1 MKILLFGALFVA
13 LAIQTFA
20 QTDTISGDYRLRGT
34 VKDQTGAVFAGLNL
48 YIRKGDKDRTFSTDI
63 NGEFEIALQ
72 PGEYEITI
80 NKLYSNSFKAFVTI
94 QNGGLNP
101 NDLVF
106 VLASSHLSCNDPNGK
121 LYPKPMSLPKPPY
134 PPVARAVR
142 ASGEVIVTVKIG
154 TDGKVAEAVADSGH
168 PLLRKAAEL
177 AAKESRFESN
187 ENDSE
192 RETKLTYVFLPY
204 VFTPS
209 EKEKLDLKRYSDP
222 CRIEVYSDVDV
233 INYSTY

>member
-1 MKILLFGALFVA
+1 MKILLFSALLIG

-20 QTDTISGDYRLRGT
+20 QIDTISGDYRLKGI

-48 YIRKGDKDRTFSTDI
+48 YVRKGDKDRTFSTDI
-63 NGEFEIALQ
+63 NGEFEIGLQ
-72 PGEYEITI
+72 PGEYEITF
-80 NKLYSNSFKAFVTI
+80 NKLYSNSFKAFVKI
-94 QNGGLNP
+94 QDGGLNP

-106 VLASSHLSCNDPNGK
+106 VLDSGRICCNDSSGK
-121 LYPKPMSLPKPPY
+121 PYPKPISLPKPPF
-134 PPVARAVR
+134 PPAARAVR
-142 ASGEVIVTVKIG
+142 ANGEVIVTVKIG
-154 TDGKVAEAVADSGH
+154 TDGRVAEAVADRGH

-177 AAKESRFESN
+177 AAMKSRFESS

-192 RETKLTYVFLPY
+192 RETKLTYIFLSY

-209 EKEKLDLKRYSDP
+209 EKEKPGLKRYSNP

>member
-1 MKILLFGALFVA
+1 MKILLFSALLIG
-13 LAIQTFA
+13 LAVQTFA
-20 QTDTISGDYRLRGT
+20 QTDTISGNYRLRGV

-48 YIRKGDKDRTFSTDI
+48 YVRKGDSSRTFSTDI
-63 NGEFEIALQ
+63 NGEFELGLQ
-72 PGEYEITI
+72 PGEYEITV
-80 NKLYSNSFKAFVTI
+80 NKLYSSSFKTFNKI
-94 QNGGLNP
+94 QDGGLNP

-106 VLASSHLSCNDPNGK
+106 VLDSSHIGCNDSGGK
-121 LYPKPMSLPKPPY
+121 PFPRPISLPKPPY

-154 TDGKVAEAVADSGH
+154 TDGKAAEAVADSGH

-177 AAKESRFESN
+177 AAKESRFESG
-187 ENDSE
+187 ENDPE
-192 RETKLTYVFLPY
+192 REAKLTYVFMPY

-209 EKEKLDLKRYSDP
+209 EKEKLHLKRYSNP